1 MARQRAGAAQAAF
14 GRVGK
19 APVEDVTPEEPA
31 ATPPPSNGT
40 VPAPEPA
47 VQAPAVTPP
56 ATEMTPEIRLRWR
69 QLLRS
74 AALKVVAD
82 RQRADA
88 STLAWDN
95 LIADA
100 AREGVPAGMVVA
112 AAMDADPDGN
122 ILGDL
127 PA

>member
-1 MARQRAGAAQAAF
+1 MPR
-14 GRVGK
+14 K
-19 APVEDVTPEEPA
+19 SISDMIPDIETPSEPV
-31 ATPPPSNGT
+31 ATPPPAVNGAE
-40 VPAPEPA
+40 PAPA
-47 VQAPAVTPP
+47 ASAPAPP
-56 ATEMTPEIRLRWR
+56 VAEMTPEIRLRWR

-122 ILGDL
+122 ILGDI

>member
-1 MARQRAGAAQAAF
+1 MAGPARRRAGDAAREAF
-14 GRVGK
+14 GRV
-19 APVEDVTPEEPA
+19 APAEPA
-31 ATPPPSNGT
+31 ATPPPSSNGT

-47 VQAPAVTPP
+47 VVAPAPTPP
-56 ATEMTPEIRLRWR
+56 ASEMTPEIRLRWR

-122 ILGDL
+122 ILGDI

>member
-1 MARQRAGAAQAAF
+1 MSPVKRASGVPGLRSAIEHGA
-14 GRVGK
+14 
-19 APVEDVTPEEPA
+19 P
-31 ATPPPSNGT
+31 ATPPAASNGT
-40 VPAPEPA
+40 VPAAEPA
-47 VQAPAVTPP
+47 VQSPPSTPP
-56 ATEMTPEIRLRWR
+56 VAEMTPEIRLRWR

-122 ILGDL
+122 ILGDI